1 MIFHSGNIVFF
12 HPGKTGGTSIEVALT
27 KKYLDKDF
35 PPVNPREVADY
46 DLMYGYCRKHK
57 LFLHHADVRFYQIV
71 NKEIPKDYTKIV
83 SVRRP
88 YEKVLSAY
96 YYNGHN
102 NKIKFEDFVKNNLT
116 NLVKRNKEF
125 ARNHF
130 CPQINYILDDFKVI
144 KLENIKQDCL
154 DLGITITEKKHCE
167 TRASEDYKN
176 YISAYSEET
185 LEIINKL
192 YAEDFERLNYDI
204 HHNPLL

>member
-1 MIFHSGNIVFF
+1 MIFHNGNIIFF

-27 KKYLDKDF
+27 KKFLNKEF
-35 PPVNPREVADY
+35 PPLNPKDASDY
-46 DLMYGYCRKHK
+46 NIMYGFCKKHRIY
-57 LFLHHADVRFYQIV
+57 LHHADIRFYQV
-71 NKEIPKDYTKIV
+71 ANKEIPKDYTKIV

-88 YEKVLSAY
+88 YEKILSAY
-96 YYNGHN
+96 YYNGYN
-102 NKIKFEDFVKNNLT
+102 NKFRFEDFVKNNLAD
-116 NLVKRNKEF
+116 LVKRNKEF

-154 DLGITITEKKHCE
+154 DLGITIAEKQHCK

-176 YISAYSEET
+176 YISAYSEQT

-192 YAEDFERLNYDI
+192 YAKDFERLSYDT